1 VARALMDRGFSK
13 VRPLEG
19 GLEAWI
25 AAGLPVEEHE
35 EAPLYPGTGPLPT
48 VP

>member
-1 VARALMDRGFSK
+1 MDRGFTR

-25 AAGLPVEEHE
+25 AAGLPVEG
-35 EAPLYPGTGPLPT
+35 EAVVRGSGPLPT
-48 VP
+48 LGI